1 MSAMVTPKRIAT
13 VRTVSPGAASYS
25 KISGASSRAKVGVA
39 GKVGEMTGSGWMA
52 RGVADGGESTTACV
66 ASERDSWVSEVA
78 GGLGEGKSPEPIA
91 PGGGTSAR
99 VQAIIPSNKASAG
112 RTSIRSDGQ
121 LLLAADLIEFI
132 ATSTCLNLLFVL
144 CKIAIIRVSST

>member
-1 MSAMVTPKRIAT
+1 MQTNRLYRSRKDRV
-13 VRTVSPGAASYS
+13 
-25 KISGASSRAKVGVA
+25 ISG
-39 GKVGEMTGSGWMA
+39 
-52 RGVADGGESTTACV
+52 
-66 ASERDSWVSEVA
+66 VA

-112 RTSIRSDGQ
+112 RTGIRSDGQ